1 MKTLVIIPAYNEEE
15 SIRTTVCEVR
25 EKAPW
30 ADILVVNDCS
40 TDATEERLIG
50 LGVRH
55 LILPVNLGIGGAV
68 QAGYRYAL
76 ANGYEATVQLDGDGQ
91 HDPAYL
97 ETLIDELEK
106 GDADLVTGSRFITR
120 EGFISSGLR
129 RFGIGFLNGLI
140 RLLCGVRVTD
150 ATSGF
155 RAVSASLIAL
165 YAEEYPIDYPEPEA
179 IVMARMHGARIKEI
193 PVVMRERS
201 GGRSSI
207 RPLHTVYYMTKVSL
221 AILLRRIG

>member
-1 MKTLVIIPAYNEEE
+1 MRTLVIIPAYNEEE
-15 SIRTTVCEVR
+15 SIGATVREVR

-40 TDATEERLIG
+40 TDSTEEL
-50 LGVRH
+50 LVELKVRH
-55 LILPVNLGIGGAV
+55 LKLPVNLGIGGAV

-76 ANGYEATVQLDGDGQ
+76 LNDYDIAVQLDGDGQ
-91 HDPAYL
+91 HDPSYL
-97 ETLIDELEK
+97 AALVAPIEK
-106 GDADLVTGSRFITR
+106 KEADQVTGSRFIAR
-120 EGFISSGLR
+120 EGFLSSGLR

-140 RLLCGVRVTD
+140 RILAGVKVTD

-155 RAVSASLIAL
+155 RAVSRRLIGL

-179 IVMARMHGARIKEI
+179 IVMASVHGARIREI

-201 GGRSSI
+201 GGQSSI
-207 RPLHTVYYMTKVSL
+207 RPLHTVYYMIKVSL
-221 AILLRRIG
+221 SILLRRLG

>member
-1 MKTLVIIPAYNEEE
+1 MKVLVIIPAYNEEE
-15 SIRTTVCEVR
+15 SIAATVREVR

-30 ADILVVNDCS
+30 AEILVVNDCS
-40 TDATEERLIG
+40 EDATEVRLKE
-50 LGVRH
+50 LKVRH

-76 ANGYEATVQLDGDGQ
+76 ENAYDAAVQLDGDGQ

-97 ETLIDELEK
+97 EALTVPIEKDE
-106 GDADLVTGSRFITR
+106 ADLVTGSRFIER
-120 EGFISSGLR
+120 EGFLSSGLR

-140 RLLCGVRVTD
+140 RLLTGVKVTD

-155 RAVSASLIAL
+155 RAVSARLIAL

-179 IVMARMHGARIKEI
+179 IVMARMHGARVEEI
-193 PVVMRERS
+193 PVIMRERS
-201 GGRSSI
+201 GGQSSI
-207 RPLHTVYYMTKVSL
+207 RPLHTIYYMTKVSL
-221 AILLRRIG
+221 AILLRRLG